1 MLRLETILKEK
12 GISNVEFAR
21 RMGKTPQYTNS
32 IVKERAAASVAMLS
46 KMAEV
51 LNVPMSDLFN
61 N

>member
-12 GISNVEFAR
+12 NMSNVEFAR
-21 RMGKTPQYTNS
+21 RMGTSPQYTNS
-32 IVKERAAASVAMLS
+32 IVKERANASIAMLS

-51 LNVPMSDLFN
+51 LNVPMSALFN